1 MLQYLVGWNRHSCVG
16 FYGNRCS
23 VKHVTHGEL
32 RTSPPKPPR
41 PPARPCALQHCH
53 LCVDWPRETRP
64 PPCPHAAAGIL
75 WLEMCVFSAFS
86 RATRLLSSTRG
97 REVQCSTT
105 EEPISPRLPVLRVAH
120 SVLSG
125 GLLAPPNSCSD
136 GHFGSTLIEQ
146 LASILCGHEKCAGAP
161 CNANATSKI
170 IASFIAR
177 LHLNLIVCAAQD
189 D

>member
-41 PPARPCALQHCH
+41 PPARPCALQHCT
-53 LCVDWPRETRP
+53 LRGLAERDPTSSLPPRR
-64 PPCPHAAAGIL
+64 AGIL

-161 CNANATSKI
+161 CNVNATSKI